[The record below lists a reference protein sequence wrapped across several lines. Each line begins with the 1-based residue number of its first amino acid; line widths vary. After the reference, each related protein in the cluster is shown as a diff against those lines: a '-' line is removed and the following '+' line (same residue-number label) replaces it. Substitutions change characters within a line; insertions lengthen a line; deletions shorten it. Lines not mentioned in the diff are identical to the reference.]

1 MLVESELISE
11 SSLFSFQVEN
21 NRMKFNR
28 HKCKVL
34 YVGSKKKKKNQLHR
48 HRTGKLHVNKRARK

>member
-11 SSLFSFQVEN
+11 SSPLPFQVEN

-34 YVGSKKKKKNQLHR
+34 YVGSKKKKNQLHR
-48 HRTGKLHVNKRARK
+48 HRTGKLRVNKRARK